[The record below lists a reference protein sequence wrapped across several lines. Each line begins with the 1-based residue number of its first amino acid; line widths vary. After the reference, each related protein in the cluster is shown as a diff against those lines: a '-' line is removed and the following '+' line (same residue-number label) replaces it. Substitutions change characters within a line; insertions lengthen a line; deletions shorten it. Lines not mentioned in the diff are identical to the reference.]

1 MQPPDTGSPAITLD
15 LCRYNGLTTADKN
28 QARLEW
34 TPQGRIRVIDQL
46 PGGENVVFDTP
57 AGEVDK
63 VRLRPGP
70 PPLLTLQAAG
80 QSVRLEYFRPMPTA
94 LPGETT
100 GQYQQRAAGTWIPS
114 GQWWVD
120 ELRARGV
127 DARSH
132 SFMKVFVLTV
142 LITMGAVALFF
153 LSFIVVA
160 ALS

>member
-1 MQPPDTGSPAITLD
+1 
-15 LCRYNGLTTADKN
+15 
-28 QARLEW
+28 
-34 TPQGRIRVIDQL
+34 
-46 PGGENVVFDTP
+46 
-57 AGEVDK
+57 
-63 VRLRPGP
+63 
-70 PPLLTLQAAG
+70 
-80 QSVRLEYFRPMPTA
+80 MPTA